1 MYESQW
7 LTFLHDKVPGMK
19 KLSLAAERSD
29 AEGQSEHN
37 QFSATASCSWNT
49 NMADSQEER

>member
-1 MYESQW
+1 
-7 LTFLHDKVPGMK
+7 MK